1 MAAILFSITTPAITQ
16 IYTLSL
22 HELFRSANDCKQH
35 SFTTDRYAGSPDYES
50 PNRGVF
56 AVPAD
61 CWGVSRRTAR
71 STCSQTAVQSE
82 QFGLPASSP
91 CTCYSEEPCIRLCCP
106 RPSFS
111 GQLPFV
117 WTGFRKWRPFP

>member
-71 STCSQTAVQSE
+71 STCSQTAVR
-82 QFGLPASSP
+82 
-91 CTCYSEEPCIRLCCP
+91 SEEHTSALQSHSDLVCGRLLDTIS
-106 RPSFS
+106 RAK
-111 GQLPFV
+111 LR
-117 WTGFRKWRPFP
+117 TL